1 MGRRCVV
8 TGIGVVSPVGT
19 GKEAFWK
26 SLTEGKS
33 GISRI
38 TYFDTSEIPV
48 SVAGEVK
55 DFNPADYM
63 DEDRLF
69 MLARGTR
76 FAVGAAKMAF
86 EDAAI
91 SPENTGAS
99 RVGLFSGIS
108 SAPMDAVED
117 QITEIMAN
125 HVEDN
130 EGELVA
136 RPYAVVSVCPHAPT
150 MEISYQLGCFDTIS
164 TFTTVCTSG
173 SNAIGAG
180 LREIRAGR
188 KDIVLAGATE
198 TTIALFTF
206 LGFISAG
213 LLAQDSDTPPEKIMR
228 PFDRDR
234 NSGVL
239 AEGAAFVV
247 LEELEHAKMRGAR
260 IYGELK
266 GYAQQNMLSGPKSS
280 KRTME
285 SAARGA
291 LADARTHPDEVD
303 YISANGT
310 SSVVLDRAETQM
322 LKEIFG
328 DYAYRLPISAIKSML
343 GIPNSAIGP
352 MQLVAALLS
361 LQTDILPPTIN
372 YKNPDPECDLDY
384 VPNVARIN
392 RVNTTL
398 INNMGLDGGVAAL
411 IVKRYNDGGRGSGNG
426 LVG

>member
-1 MGRRCVV
+1 MDKRCVV
-8 TGIGVVSPVGT
+8 TGIGVVSSVGT
-19 GKEAFWK
+19 GKDKFWN
-26 SLTEGKS
+26 SLVEGKS
-33 GISRI
+33 GVSRI

-48 SVAGEVK
+48 STAGEVK
-55 DFNPADYM
+55 DFNPADYI

-99 RVGLFSGIS
+99 RVGLFSGTS
-108 SAPMDAVED
+108 SAPMDAIEE
-117 QITEIMAN
+117 QITEVLTN
-125 HVEDN
+125 CEQNN
-130 EGELVA
+130 EGGMVA
-136 RPYAVVSVCPHAPT
+136 RPYAVMSVCPHTPA
-150 MEISYQLGCFDTIS
+150 MEISHHLDCFDTIS
-164 TFTTVCTSG
+164 TLTTVCTSG

-198 TTIALFTF
+198 TTISLFTF

-213 LLAQDSDTPPEKIMR
+213 LLAHDSDTPPEKIMR

-280 KRTME
+280 RRTME
-285 SAARGA
+285 GAARGA

-328 DYAYRLPISAIKSML
+328 DYAYRLPISAIKSTI
-343 GIPNSAIGP
+343 GIPNSAVGP
-352 MQLVAALLS
+352 MQLAATLLS
-361 LQTDILPPTIN
+361 YQTDILPPTIN
-372 YKNPDPECDLDY
+372 YENPDPECDLDY

-398 INNMGLDGGVAAL
+398 INNMGLDGGVSAL
-411 IVKRYNDGGRGSGNG
+411 VVKRYNDGARGSGNG
-426 LVG
+426 FVG

>member
-1 MGRRCVV
+1 MAKRCVV
-8 TGIGVVSPVGT
+8 TGVGVVSPVGT
-19 GKEAFWK
+19 GKEAYWK
-26 SLTEGKS
+26 SFTEGKS
-33 GISRI
+33 GVSRI

-55 DFNPADYM
+55 DYNPADYI

-76 FAVGAAKMAF
+76 FAAGAAKMAF
-86 EDAAI
+86 EDAGI
-91 SPENTGAS
+91 SPKSTGGS

-108 SAPMDAVED
+108 SAPMDSIEE
-117 QITEIMAN
+117 QITEVITNYAK
-125 HVEDN
+125 DN
-130 EGELVA
+130 EGGIVA
-136 RPYAVVSVCPHAPT
+136 RPYALESVCPHAPT

-164 TFTTVCTSG
+164 TVTTVCTSG

-180 LREIRAGR
+180 LREIRSGR

-198 TTIALFTF
+198 TTIAFFTF

-213 LLAQDSDTPPEKIMR
+213 LLAQDSDMPPEKIMR
-228 PFDRDR
+228 PFDRNR

-247 LEELEHAKMRGAR
+247 LEELEHAQMRGAH

-266 GYAQQNMLSGPKSS
+266 GYAQQNMLNGPRSS

-285 SAARGA
+285 SATRGA
-291 LADARTHPDEVD
+291 LADARIHPDDVD
-303 YISANGT
+303 YVSANGT

-322 LKEIFG
+322 LKEVFG
-328 DYAYRLPISAIKSML
+328 AHAYRIPISAIKSML

-361 LQTDILPPTIN
+361 FQTDILPPTIN
-372 YKNPDPECDLDY
+372 YENPDPECDLDY

-398 INNMGLDGGVAAL
+398 INNMGLDGGVSAL
-411 IVKRYNDGGRGSGNG
+411 IVKRYNDDGRGSGNG
-426 LVG
+426 FV

>member
-1 MGRRCVV
+1 MVKRCVV
-8 TGIGVVSPVGT
+8 TGVGVVSPVGT
-19 GKEAFWK
+19 GKDAYWK

-33 GISRI
+33 GVSRI
-38 TYFDTSEIPV
+38 SYFDTAKIPV

-55 DFNPADYM
+55 DFNPADYI

-69 MLARGTR
+69 MLARCTR

-86 EDAAI
+86 EDAGL

-99 RVGLFSGIS
+99 RMGLFSGLS
-108 SAPMDAVED
+108 SPPADAVED
-117 QITEIMAN
+117 QITYIQK
-125 HVEDN
+125 N
-130 EGELVA
+130 EEGMIA
-136 RPYAVVSVCPHAPT
+136 RPYALVSVCPHHPS
-150 MEISYQLGCFDTIS
+150 MEISHQLGCFDEIS
-164 TFTTVCTSG
+164 TLTTVCTSG

-180 LREIRAGR
+180 LREIRTGR
-188 KDIVLAGATE
+188 KDIVLAGATDS
-198 TTIALFTF
+198 TIVLFTF
-206 LGFISAG
+206 LAFVSAG
-213 LLAQDSDTPPEKIMR
+213 LLTLDSDMPPEKIMR

-247 LEELEHAKMRGAR
+247 LEEHDHAKMRGAR
-260 IYGELK
+260 IYGELR
-266 GYAQQNMLSGPKSS
+266 GYAQQDKIRGPKSS

-291 LADARTHPDEVD
+291 LLDARIHPNEVD
-303 YISANGT
+303 YVSANGVST
-310 SSVVLDRAETQM
+310 VVLDRAETQV
-322 LKEIFG
+322 LKDIFG

-352 MQLVAALLS
+352 MQLIAALLS

-372 YKNPDPECDLDY
+372 YENPDPECDLDY
-384 VPNVARIN
+384 VPNVARMN

-398 INNMGLDGGVAAL
+398 INNHGLDGGAAAL
-411 IVKRYNDGGRGSGNG
+411 VVTRYNDGAGNVGNG
-426 LVG
+426 RFG

>member
-1 MGRRCVV
+1 MAKRCVV
-8 TGIGVVSPVGT
+8 TGVGVVSSVGT
-19 GKEAFWK
+19 GKNAYWK

-33 GISRI
+33 GVSRI

-55 DFNPADYM
+55 DFNPADYIG
-63 DEDRLF
+63 EDRLF
-69 MLARGTR
+69 MLARCTR

-86 EDAAI
+86 EDAGI

-99 RVGLFSGIS
+99 RVGLFSGLS
-108 SAPMDAVED
+108 SPPADAVED
-117 QITEIMAN
+117 QISYIQN
-125 HVEDN
+125 N
-130 EGELVA
+130 EEGMVA
-136 RPYAVVSVCPHAPT
+136 RPYGLVAVCPHAPA
-150 MEISYQLGCFDTIS
+150 MEISHQLGCFDTIS

-180 LREIRAGR
+180 LRDIRAGR
-188 KDIVLAGATE
+188 RDIVLAGATE
-198 TTIALFTF
+198 TTIVLFTF
-206 LGFISAG
+206 LGFVSAG
-213 LLAQDSDTPPEKIMR
+213 LLTLDSDMPPEKIMR

-266 GYAQQNMLSGPKSS
+266 GYALQNKFSGPNSS

-291 LADARTHPDEVD
+291 LADARIHPDEVD

-310 SSVVLDRAETQM
+310 STVVLDRAETQV

-352 MQLVAALLS
+352 MQLIAALLS
-361 LQTDILPPTIN
+361 FQTDILPPTIN
-372 YKNPDPECDLDY
+372 YENPDPECDLDY

-398 INNMGLDGGVAAL
+398 INNHGLDGGSAAL
-411 IVKRYNDGGRGSGNG
+411 IVKRYNDGGRGNGNG
-426 LVG
+426 LIG